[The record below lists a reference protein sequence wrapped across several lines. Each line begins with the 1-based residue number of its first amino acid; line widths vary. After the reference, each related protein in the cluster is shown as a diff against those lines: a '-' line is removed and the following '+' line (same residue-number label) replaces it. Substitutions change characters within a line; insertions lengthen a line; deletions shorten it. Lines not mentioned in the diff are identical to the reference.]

1 MPSGTKIT
9 SEIMYS
15 HPTKLGGMSS
25 SLPATAAPSK
35 RAPVINERLAHEHPD
50 ARCEL
55 DFDSPLQLLVATV
68 LSAQCTDARVNSVT
82 PELFRTYPTAAD
94 YAAARREDL
103 EAILRP
109 LGFQRAKA
117 GHLMGIGE
125 RLVSEFDGEVPQTV
139 KELTSLPGVG
149 RKTALVVLG
158 DAFGIPGLT
167 VDTHFSRLM
176 QRLELTGEKTPVK
189 IERDIAKLIAE
200 AEWTMFSHRVI
211 FHGRRVCHA
220 RNPECGNCVV
230 RDLCPAALS

>member
-15 HPTKLGGMSS
+15 YPTKLGGMSS
-25 SLPATAAPSK
+25 ALPSTAAPSK

-125 RLVSEFDGEVPQTV
+125 RLGEDRKGHRQAHCRGTV
-139 KELTSLPGVG
+139 DDVFPPRYFSRPAGLPRPEPGVWG
-149 RKTALVVLG
+149 LRGAGSV
-158 DAFGIPGLT
+158 PGC
-167 VDTHFSRLM
+167 
-176 QRLELTGEKTPVK
+176 
-189 IERDIAKLIAE
+189 IKLA
-200 AEWTMFSHRVI
+200 V
-211 FHGRRVCHA
+211 
-220 RNPECGNCVV
+220 
-230 RDLCPAALS
+230 